1 MVTADYTLRLSRRQ
15 PPSTANPADLPVVE
29 RSELARVLDLAD
41 HEPLFDAL
49 RQHNRTGR
57 PPYDVR
63 AMWRA
68 TLSKYL
74 LGIDYNVELVA
85 QLRSDAFLR
94 DACGFE
100 DDSTPNESVVCRFY
114 KRLTSHQD
122 LVDDA
127 VHILVDRLA
136 EAIDECRKPDD
147 PKPGHVMAIDSTD
160 IETFA
165 DVRLKPSTDPDAK
178 WGHRTPKNAVNKAED
193 NGKKDEFFFG
203 FKMHAVCD
211 ANWGFP
217 LGWIMLPANRSD
229 SPTLPG
235 LVDQVITQHPHLKPE
250 YFIGDRGYD
259 AYTNYRHLE
268 DNRIWAVIHM
278 RDARK
283 AGDPIYTTSGE
294 PLCLSGKPMEY
305 IRTDQGKGHLFRC
318 PDGGC
323 ERKGKVIAGAVEM
336 CDGEHYENPVG
347 DAELLRKVGRL
358 ARASKKW
365 KRLYAKRTGI
375 ERLFGSL
382 KRSRLLD
389 THRYRGMVK
398 VGLHAMLG
406 GLTYLATMLGKVLD
420 GDLEGMRRMRLST
433 RPEK

>member
-1 MVTADYTLRLSRRQ
+1 MVTADFTSELPPGQ
-15 PPSTANPADLPVVE
+15 PPKAANPADLPVVQ

-49 RQHNRTGR
+49 RQYNRTGR

-114 KRLTSHQD
+114 KRLTHHQD
-122 LVDDA
+122 LVDEA
-127 VHILVDRLA
+127 VHALVDRLA
-136 EAIDECRKPDD
+136 EAIDERREPND

-160 IETFA
+160 IEAFA

-178 WGHRTPKNAVNKAED
+178 WGHRTPKNASNKAED
-193 NGKKDEFFFG
+193 KGKKDEFFFG

-217 LGWIMLPANRSD
+217 LGWVMLPANRSD

-235 LVDQVITQHPHLKPE
+235 LVDQVIAGHPHLKPR
-250 YFIGDRGYD
+250 YFVGDRGYD
-259 AYTNYRHLE
+259 AGSNYKHLE
-268 DNRIWAVIHM
+268 DNRILSVIHM
-278 RDARK
+278 RDMERAN
-283 AGDPIYTTSGE
+283 DPIYTTGGK
-294 PLCLSGKPMEY
+294 PRCLSGKPMEY
-305 IRTDQGKGHLFRC
+305 VRTDRGKGHLFRC

-323 ERKGKVIAGAVEM
+323 ERKGKVIAGAIEM
-336 CDGEHYENPVG
+336 CDGEHYEDPAG
-347 DAELLRKVGRL
+347 DTVLLRKVGRFP
-358 ARASKKW
+358 RASKEW
-365 KRLYAKRTGI
+365 KQMYAKRTGI
-375 ERLFGSL
+375 ERLFRSL
-382 KRSRLLD
+382 KASRLLD

-398 VGLHAMLG
+398 VGLHAMLSS
-406 GLTYLATMLGKVLD
+406 LTCLATMLGKVLD
-420 GDLEGMRRMRLST
+420 GDLEGVRRMRLST
-433 RPEK
+433 RPAK

>member
-1 MVTADYTLRLSRRQ
+1 MSATVYYRLSADASLDYRRNGRSQ
-15 PPSTANPADLPVVE
+15 SSPPAFSSNEIPFPVSASCYSAKLNLDAIALPPSTANPADLPVVE

-49 RQHNRTGR
+49 RAHNRTGR
-57 PPYDVR
+57 PPFDVR

-85 QLRSDAFLR
+85 QLRSDAYLR
-94 DACGFE
+94 DVCGFGG
-100 DDSTPNESVVCRFY
+100 DSPSPSTPNESVVCRFY
-114 KRLTSHQD
+114 KRLTAHQD

-127 VHILVDRLA
+127 VRILVDRLA
-136 EAIDECRKPDD
+136 EAIDESRKPDD
-147 PKPGHVMAIDSTD
+147 PKPGRVMAIDSTD

-165 DVRLKPSTDPDAK
+165 DVRLKPSTDPDAM

-193 NGKKDEFFFG
+193 KGKKDEFFFG

-268 DNRIWAVIHM
+268 DNRIWAV
-278 RDARK
+278 
-283 AGDPIYTTSGE
+283 
-294 PLCLSGKPMEY
+294 
-305 IRTDQGKGHLFRC
+305 KGVDKTYHCGGGMLYHL
-318 PDGGC
+318 
-323 ERKGKVIAGAVEM
+323 
-336 CDGEHYENPVG
+336 G
-347 DAELLRKVGRL
+347 DA
-358 ARASKKW
+358 
-365 KRLYAKRTGI
+365 
-375 ERLFGSL
+375 
-382 KRSRLLD
+382 
-389 THRYRGMVK
+389 
-398 VGLHAMLG
+398 
-406 GLTYLATMLGKVLD
+406 
-420 GDLEGMRRMRLST
+420 
-433 RPEK
+433 